1 MKVYILS
8 ILYGVIQCLTVF
20 CQGGYTKIVSKPSDP
35 LIARSEDKATL
46 NWTLE
51 LPPSETWS
59 SSIFEVMFGI
69 WKHPGFLKTKLLVI
83 DRHGEV
89 LIRPNY
95 EKKISCDFNMSKLQ
109 VAFILHNLTMKD
121 ENHYCL
127 QVELGLHQP
136 PLTDP
141 VMLLLEDPPKIT
153 SPKQENF
160 SVNIGDNLRINS
172 QAKGLPAPNITW
184 TKQGRIFG
192 NDTLVLNR
200 VTPND
205 SGVYLCSAHNQ
216 AGEDHKEIVV
226 TVLEHNYGSQKLT
239 VPHMPTQTS
248 HDRGSLVWLF
258 PVVIGVSVLLI
269 AAVVIFRLRGRYCER
284 NLAYGQHID
293 EETGEHSTTAKIELR
308 DDEATAG

>member
-1 MKVYILS
+1 MISATLIMS
-8 ILYGVIQCLTVF
+8 LWLPVF
-20 CQGGYTKIVSKPSDP
+20 CQGGHPKIVSRPSDP

-46 NWTLE
+46 NWTLG
-51 LPPSETWS
+51 LLPSETWN
-59 SSIFEVMFGI
+59 SSIFEVAFGI
-69 WKHPGFLKTKLLVI
+69 WKDPGFLKKKLLVI

-95 EKKISCDFNMSKLQ
+95 ENKISCDFNMSKLQ
-109 VAFILHNLTMKD
+109 VAFTLHGLTMKD

-141 VMLLLEDPPKIT
+141 VMLLLEDSPKIT

-160 SVNIGDNLRINS
+160 SVNVGDSLRINS
-172 QAKGLPAPNITW
+172 QAKGLPAPTITW
-184 TKQGRIFG
+184 TKQGRTVG
-192 NDTLVLNR
+192 NDTLVLNG

-216 AGEDHKEIVV
+216 AGEDHKEIAV
-226 TVLEHNYGSQKLT
+226 TVLEHYYGSQKLT

-248 HDRGSLVWLF
+248 HDRGSPVWLF
-258 PVVIGVSVLLI
+258 PVVIGVSVFLI
-269 AAVVIFRLRGRYCER
+269 AAVVVFRLRGRHCKR
-284 NLAYGQHID
+284 NLAYEQHID
-293 EETGEHSTTAKIELR
+293 EKASGEHFTTAKI
-308 DDEATAG
+308 

>member
-1 MKVYILS
+1 MTLVEVHRCAER
-8 ILYGVIQCLTVF
+8 VIP
-20 CQGGYTKIVSKPSDP
+20 KIFSGPSDP
-35 LIARSEDKATL
+35 LIARS
-46 NWTLE
+46 NWTLGV
-51 LPPSETWS
+51 LPSETWN
-59 SSIFEVMFGI
+59 SSIFEVVFGI
-69 WKHPGFLKTKLLVI
+69 WKDPGFLKTKLLVI

-109 VAFILHNLTMKD
+109 VAFTLHGLTMKD

-136 PLTDP
+136 LLTDP
-141 VMLLLEDPPKIT
+141 VMLLLEDSPKIT

-160 SVNIGDNLRINS
+160 SVNVGDSLRINS
-172 QAKGLPAPNITW
+172 QAKGLPTPTITW
-184 TKQGRIFG
+184 TKQGRIVG
-192 NDTLVLNR
+192 NDTLVLNG

-239 VPHMPTQTS
+239 VLHMPTQTS
-248 HDRGSLVWLF
+248 HDRGSPMWLF
-258 PVVIGVSVLLI
+258 PVVIGVSVFLI
-269 AAVVIFRLRGRYCER
+269 AAVVAFRLRGHRCRR
-284 NLAYGQHID
+284 NLAYEQDID
-293 EETGEHSTTAKIELR
+293 EKASGEHFTTAKI
-308 DDEATAG
+308 